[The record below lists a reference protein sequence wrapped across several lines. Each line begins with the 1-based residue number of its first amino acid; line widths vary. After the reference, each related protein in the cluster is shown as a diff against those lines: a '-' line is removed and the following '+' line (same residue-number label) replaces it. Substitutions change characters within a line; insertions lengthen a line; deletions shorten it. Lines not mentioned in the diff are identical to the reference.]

1 MSRTA
6 TSRSLFLISDS
17 VYLEE
22 DFEYSPIMKIYL
34 LGHEVNL
41 LLMKH
46 SSRREVL
53 HVLVLTCESIS

>member
-6 TSRSLFLISDS
+6 TFRSLFLISDS
-17 VYLEE
+17 VNLEE
-22 DFEYSPIMKIYL
+22 DFEYSPIIKIY

-41 LLMKH
+41 LIMKH

-53 HVLVLTCESIS
+53 HVFVLTCGSVS